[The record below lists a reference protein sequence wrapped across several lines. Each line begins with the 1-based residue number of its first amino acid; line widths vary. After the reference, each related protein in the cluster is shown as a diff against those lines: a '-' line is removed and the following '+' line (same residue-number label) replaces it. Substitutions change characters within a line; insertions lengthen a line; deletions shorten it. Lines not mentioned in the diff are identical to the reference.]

1 MLTMPLYK
9 AVPMIAAI
17 TLLLTGCGLT
27 QTVTEGTVSVT
38 HALFHRQV
46 KTLRLDFTPRATVN
60 TDSGEN
66 IALSVPTLVR
76 IYQLRDNNALEKAD
90 YADLLENGDRVL
102 GADCLASGEVVVK
115 PGGHAALNMPMA
127 AQAKYVAVVGLFRRP
142 DLAGA
147 TWRTLIR
154 RNALLPDK
162 PRTIELNAGGL
173 TLLPEKE

>member
-27 QTVTEGTVSVT
+27 QTVTDGTVSVT
-38 HALFHRQV
+38 QALFHRQV
-46 KTLRLDFTPRATVN
+46 KTLRLDFTPRAAVN
-60 TDSGEN
+60 TDGGEHV
-66 IALSVPTLVR
+66 ALSVPALVR
-76 IYQLRDNNALEKAD
+76 VYQLRDNKTLEKAD
-90 YADLLENGDRVL
+90 YADVLANGDRVF
-102 GADCLASGEVVVK
+102 GADCLASSEVVVK
-115 PGGHAALNMPMA
+115 PGGHASFNMPMA
-127 AQAKYVAVVGLFRRP
+127 AQTKYVAVVGLFRRP

-147 TWRTLIR
+147 TWRAIIR